1 MELNTV
7 KDACLNGKRVLIRV
21 DFNVPVKDGKVTDN
35 TRIKAALPTLDYIL
49 NHGASL
55 VVMSHY
61 GRPKGQ
67 KNPDFSMAPI
77 RDEFEKLLGRKVTLA
92 PDVIG
97 PEVDKLVKNLKPG
110 EVLLL
115 ENVRFYKE
123 EEANDPEFAKKLAGY
138 GDLYV
143 NDAFG
148 TAHRAHASTEGVS
161 HYLPSYCGFLIEKEV
176 KFMAPLLENPEHP
189 FVAIIGGS
197 KVSSKISVLK
207 SLIKTCDTIIIGG
220 GMAYTFLKVLGHSVG
235 KSLVEEDFFSTATDF
250 LNTAKEKGVKV
261 ILPVDHVC
269 AESFSED
276 AKPVYVDG
284 VDIPD
289 NLMGLDIGE
298 KTVKL
303 IVDSL
308 KDAKSVV
315 WNGPMGVF
323 EFNQFAKG
331 TESVAKALADSSATT
346 VVGGGDSVAAINK
359 FGLASK
365 ISHVSTGGGASLEF
379 LEGKELPGIKALEK
393 KTIRR
398 KYIAGNWKMNILPHK
413 AGEFAKELSKAYVDN
428 ACDCRFMIACP
439 FVDLPFV
446 VEAVKNTDVIVAAEN
461 MADHTEGAY
470 TGEVSPL
477 MLKDLGVNTVLLGHS
492 ERRQYYG
499 ETNEIINK
507 KVLLALKEG
516 MDVVLCVGETLLERE
531 GGKLEKVLSDQLSIG
546 LKGVDPSLMS
556 KVTIAYEPVWAIG
569 TGKTA
574 TPEDA
579 DSAHLFIRNTI
590 LSLFSKDIAEKQIIQ
605 YGGSVKAENVK
616 ALMAKENIDG
626 ALVGGASLS
635 VEKFLPIMAYNK

>member
-1 MELNTV
+1 MVLNTV
-7 KDACLNGKRVLIRV
+7 KEADLKGKRVLVRV
-21 DFNVPVKDGKVTDN
+21 DFNVPVKNGVVTDD
-35 TRIKAALPTLDYIL
+35 TRIKAALPTLQYIL
-49 NHGASL
+49 SQGASL

-67 KNPDFSMAPI
+67 KNPEFSMAPI
-77 RDEFEKLLGRKVTLA
+77 AAVFEKELGRKVTLA

-97 PEVDKLVKNLKPG
+97 DEVKALVNGLKSG
-110 EVLLL
+110 DVLLL
-115 ENVRFYKE
+115 ENVRWYKE
-123 EEANDPEFAKKLAGY
+123 EEANDPAYAKELASY
-138 GDLYV
+138 GDVYV

-148 TAHRAHASTEGVS
+148 TAHRAHASTEGVA
-161 HYLPSYCGFLIEKEV
+161 HYLPAFAGLLIEKEV

-207 SLIKTCDTIIIGG
+207 SLVRTCDTIVIGG

-235 KSLVEEDFFSTATDF
+235 KSLVEDDYLDTASDF
-250 LNTAKEKGVKV
+250 LKAAEEKGVKV

-269 AESFSED
+269 AEAFDEN
-276 AKPVYVDG
+276 AAPVYVDSQD
-284 VDIPD
+284 VPE

-298 KTVKL
+298 KTVAL
-303 IVDSL
+303 VVDAL

-323 EFNQFAKG
+323 EFAKFAKG
-331 TESVAKALADSSATT
+331 TEAVAKALAESSAVS

-359 FGLASK
+359 FGLASR

-379 LEGKELPGIKALEK
+379 LEGKTLPGIAALEK
-393 KTIRR
+393 KTR
-398 KYIAGNWKMNILPHK
+398 KIYIAGNWKMNLLPSE
-413 AGEFAKELSKAYVDN
+413 AAVYASSLAEAYEKN
-428 ACDCRFMIACP
+428 GCDCRFMVAAP
-439 FVDLPFV
+439 FVDLPGV
-446 VEAVKNTDVIVAAEN
+446 VEAVKGTPVIVAAEN
-461 MADHTEGAY
+461 MANHTSGAY

-477 MLKDLGVNTVLLGHS
+477 MLKDIGVNTVIIGHS

-499 ETNEIINK
+499 ETNEIVNS
-507 KVLLALKEG
+507 KVLLALENG
-516 MDVVLCVGETLLERE
+516 MEVVLCVGETLEERE
-531 GGKLEKVLSDQLSIG
+531 GGKLEEVLRAQLEVG
-546 LKGVDPSLMS
+546 LKGVEPYQMS
-556 KVTIAYEPVWAIG
+556 AVTIAYEPVWAIG

-579 DSAHLFIRNTI
+579 DDAHAFIRSTVAT
-590 LSLFSKDIAEKQIIQ
+590 LFSKDVAKNLIIQ

-626 ALVGGASLS
+626 ALVGGASLTLD
-635 VEKFLPIMAYNK
+635 KFLPIMAYNK

>member
-1 MELNTV
+1 MVLNTV
-7 KDACLNGKRVLIRV
+7 KDADLKGKRVLIRV
-21 DFNVPVKDGKVTDN
+21 DFNVPVKNGVVTDA
-35 TRIKAALPTLDYIL
+35 TRIKAALPTINYIL
-49 NHGASL
+49 DGGASL

-67 KNPDFSMAPI
+67 KNMDFSMAPI
-77 RDEFEKLLGRKVTLA
+77 RAEFEKLLGKPVKLA

-97 PEVDKLVKNLKPG
+97 EEVEKEVKALKPG

-115 ENVRFYKE
+115 ENVRFYPDE
-123 EEANDPEFAKKLAGY
+123 EKNGEEFAKTLASY

-161 HYLPSYCGFLIEKEV
+161 HFLPAYAGFLIEKEV

-189 FVAIIGGS
+189 FVAVIGGS
-197 KVSSKISVLK
+197 KVSSKISVLE
-207 SLIKTCDTIIIGG
+207 SLVKTCDTIVIGG

-235 KSLVEEDFFSTATDF
+235 TSLVEDDYQE
-250 LNTAKEKGVKV
+250 TAKAFLAAAEKKGVKV

-269 AESFSED
+269 ADKFDEN
-276 AKPVYVDG
+276 ATPVAVDS
-284 VDIPD
+284 VDIREG
-289 NLMGLDIGE
+289 LMGLDIGP
-298 KTVKL
+298 KTVAL
-303 IVDSL
+303 IVSEM
-308 KDAKSVV
+308 KSAKNVV

-323 EFNQFAKG
+323 EFSAFAKG
-331 TESVAKALADSSATT
+331 TEAVAKALAESDAIS

-359 FGLASK
+359 FGLASQ

-379 LEGKELPGIKALEK
+379 LEGKVLPGIKALEK
-393 KTIRR
+393 QGRR
-398 KYIAGNWKMNILPHK
+398 PYIAGNWKMNLVPS
-413 AGEFAKELSKAYVDN
+413 EAKKYAAELAAAYKESG
-428 ACDCRFMIACP
+428 ADCKCMIACP
-439 FVDLPFV
+439 FVDLPGV
-446 VEAVKNTDVIVAAEN
+446 VEAVKGSDIIVAAEN
-461 MADHTEGAY
+461 MADHKSGAY

-477 MLKDLGVNTVLLGHS
+477 MLQDLGVNTVILGHS

-499 ETNEIINK
+499 ETNEVVNG
-507 KVLLALKEG
+507 KVLLALECG
-516 MDVVLCVGETLLERE
+516 MDVDLCVGETLEERE
-531 GGKLEKVLSDQLSIG
+531 GGKLEEVLTAQLEVG
-546 LKGVDPSLMS
+546 LKGVKPEEMA
-556 KVTIAYEPVWAIG
+556 KITIAYEPVWAIG

-579 DSAHLFIRNTI
+579 DNAHAFIRETVAR
-590 LSLFSKDIAEKQIIQ
+590 LYSKDIAEKLIIQ

-635 VEKFLPIMAYNK
+635 VDKFLPIIAFNK

>member
-1 MELNTV
+1 MVLNTV
-7 KDACLNGKRVLIRV
+7 KDADLKGKRVLIRV
-21 DFNVPVKDGKVTDN
+21 DFNVPVKNGVVTDA
-35 TRIKAALPTLDYIL
+35 TRIKAALPTINYIL
-49 NHGASL
+49 DGGASL

-67 KNPDFSMAPI
+67 KNMDFSMAPI
-77 RDEFEKLLGRKVTLA
+77 RAEFEKLLGKPVKLA

-97 PEVDKLVKNLKPG
+97 VEVEKEVKALKPG

-115 ENVRFYKE
+115 ENVRFYPDE
-123 EEANDPEFAKKLAGY
+123 EKNGEEFAKTLASY

-161 HYLPSYCGFLIEKEV
+161 HFLPAYAGFLIEKEV

-189 FVAIIGGS
+189 FVAVIGGS
-197 KVSSKISVLK
+197 KVSSKISVLE
-207 SLIKTCDTIIIGG
+207 SLVKTCDTIVIGG

-235 KSLVEEDFFSTATDF
+235 TSLVEDDYQE
-250 LNTAKEKGVKV
+250 TAKAFLAAAEKKGVKV

-269 AESFSED
+269 ADKFDEN
-276 AKPVYVDG
+276 ATPVAVDS
-284 VDIPD
+284 VDIPEG
-289 NLMGLDIGE
+289 LMGLDIGP
-298 KTVKL
+298 KTVAL
-303 IVDSL
+303 IVSEM
-308 KDAKSVV
+308 KSAKNVV

-323 EFNQFAKG
+323 EFSAFAKG
-331 TESVAKALADSSATT
+331 TEAVAKALAESDAIS

-359 FGLASK
+359 FGLASQ

-379 LEGKELPGIKALEK
+379 LEGKVLPGIKALEK
-393 KTIRR
+393 QGRR
-398 KYIAGNWKMNILPHK
+398 PYIAGNWKMNLVPS
-413 AGEFAKELSKAYVDN
+413 EAKKYAAELAAAYKESG
-428 ACDCRFMIACP
+428 ADCKCMIACP
-439 FVDLPFV
+439 FVDLPGV
-446 VEAVKNTDVIVAAEN
+446 VEAVKGSDIIVAAEN
-461 MADHTEGAY
+461 MADHKSGAY

-477 MLKDLGVNTVLLGHS
+477 MLQDLGVNTVILGHS

-499 ETNEIINK
+499 ETNEVVNG
-507 KVLLALKEG
+507 KVLLALECG
-516 MDVVLCVGETLLERE
+516 MDVDLCVGETLEERE
-531 GGKLEKVLSDQLSIG
+531 GGKLEEVLTAQLEVG
-546 LKGVDPSLMS
+546 LKGVKPEEMA
-556 KVTIAYEPVWAIG
+556 KITIAYEPVWAIG

-579 DSAHLFIRNTI
+579 DNAHAFIRETVAR
-590 LSLFSKDIAEKQIIQ
+590 LYSKDIAEKLIIQ

-635 VEKFLPIMAYNK
+635 VDKFLPIIAFNK